1 MPLSDQDILQR
12 VLQGDQKAFGEIV
25 DRHKDRAMTLAMRI
39 LKNKQDAEEAVQD
52 SFVRAYQAL
61 GRFEWRSSFSTWLYR
76 IVFNVCSTALTRRG
90 VPMAPMDDDT
100 QEDRHLELRDPA
112 AAPDIDLESS
122 EVKKAIREEIDRLPA
137 AYATVLTLFFLQE
150 MSYAEIVE
158 VTGSPLGTVKAQLFR
173 GRTMLREALAARL
186 GRQETWGLSGLAAS
200 VV

>member
-1 MPLSDQDILQR
+1 MSLSDQDILQQ

-90 VPMAPMDDDT
+90 APLVPIDNDMP
-100 QEDRHLELRDPA
+100 EDRQVELHDPA
-112 AAPDIDLESS
+112 AAPDVDLESS
-122 EVKKAIREEIDRLPA
+122 EVKKAILEEIDRLPA

-186 GRQETWGLSGLAAS
+186 GRQETWGVSGMAAS

>member
-76 IVFNVCSTALTRRG
+76 IVFNVC
-90 VPMAPMDDDT
+90 
-100 QEDRHLELRDPA
+100 
-112 AAPDIDLESS
+112 
-122 EVKKAIREEIDRLPA
+122 
-137 AYATVLTLFFLQE
+137 
-150 MSYAEIVE
+150 
-158 VTGSPLGTVKAQLFR
+158 
-173 GRTMLREALAARL
+173 
-186 GRQETWGLSGLAAS
+186 
-200 VV
+200 